1 VALVLSATSMLQ
13 AYATGTPIEISPLN
27 GDGAGG
33 IVGFARPGGA

>member
-1 VALVLSATSMLQ
+1 MVVSATSMIQ
-13 AYATGTPIEISPLN
+13 AYATGWPVEISPLN